1 MREHCLYQEICIMR
15 KEEKTSTLPHSFT
28 GCKYSFNILLNEGV
42 KAFLKITHLNAIELS
57 YVLKNI
63 WGIFSA

>member
-1 MREHCLYQEICIMR
+1 MR